1 MSSTTGECLC
11 GQIKISIAK
20 EVLDGDGKICL
31 CHCKSCRQAT
41 GSIASTN
48 IIVPEST
55 VKITGQPKIYHHSK
69 TDSGKTV
76 QSAFCD
82 NCGSPIYSSTPSLP
96 GAWIV
101 KMGLFDDI
109 PKPSMEVY
117 CKSRL
122 SWNKPID
129 GAKQFDAM
137 PTQ

>member
-11 GQIKISIAK
+11 REIKISIAK
-20 EVLDGDGKICL
+20 EALDGDGKICL
-31 CHCKSCRQAT
+31 CHCKNCRQAT
-41 GSIASTN
+41 GSMASTN
-48 IIVPEST
+48 IIVPESA
-55 VKITGQPKIYHHSK
+55 VRIIGQPKIYQDSK

-76 QSAFCD
+76 QRAFCD
-82 NCGSPIYSSTPSLP
+82 NCGSPIYSSTPSIP
-96 GAWIV
+96 GAWII

-129 GAKQFDAM
+129 GAKQFDTM